1 MTAGI
6 RIIDDPAQAGEALPP
21 MDVAVLI
28 GFAARGPLQRP
39 VVVEDMNQ
47 FQLVFGGPVDLLV
60 TPARRLRA
68 HLHAAVESFFA
79 GGGRRCHVIRV
90 AANTAGRSRFTIAG
104 LRLALRG
111 RLAPDLA
118 AELSGTAWQ
127 SDGGEWRWSDQD
139 FSLRAAS
146 SGTWADR
153 LELAGRLRSEAV
165 HAEQR
170 LAVGD
175 LLRAS
180 RRDGGLEYL
189 AWLRVERAAALSETL
204 GSATAWLWL
213 TPKAQAAI
221 NAQDWLIERMRLD
234 LALREPG
241 LPQISRFDCG
251 LSAGATNLPW
261 WEGDADAAADAGEA
275 LPGAAWPLAGASL
288 VLDPASPDWLLLP
301 VGLGSGFDVWCQAQD
316 DGRDALARMGLDR
329 YEASLF
335 FDPAWNERLRGAR
348 LLAWADELRFL
359 GTAPRRLQGLHG
371 ALGRDDAL
379 HREATWIALPD
390 ACHPGWEREGRL
402 PAVHGLLL
410 AVADP
415 VCACPPRDFDDC
427 RPPPPRP
434 PQPPRFEF
442 AGALPRPLV
451 EPAELDWRIVLRDL
465 AESEAR
471 SFELQLAGQ
480 ADFSDARVL
489 KPLPTDPM
497 VHVVNLAAGS
507 WFLRARCRRA
517 GLVGDWSAV
526 LELDIRPVGWRE
538 TMAIDSVCGPVHRAL
553 IDLCAA
559 TREHMAL
566 LSVPQDWDAPSVAAH
581 VDRLRAHTAP
591 DTGSSA
597 SFAALF
603 HPWLLQREPDEIL
616 QTHPPEGPLLG
627 LFARRSRS
635 KGAWSAAGLEPLA
648 GALALA
654 GGATDAL
661 RLEAAGANPL
671 ELSVRGI
678 SATRANT
685 LSLEPDWESIGVR
698 RLLILL
704 RRLARREGERFAFE
718 PNDMGLRRSLERS
731 FDALLQRL
739 MQRGAFRGVDAGQ
752 SYALRTASGA
762 AALDEIERGE
772 CSLLIQVAPSRP
784 LRFLTLHVLRA
795 GEALLIEER

>member
-1 MTAGI
+1 MVVPGNGP
-6 RIIDDPAQAGEALPP
+6 IDF
-21 MDVAVLI
+21 V
-28 GFAARGPLQRP
+28 
-39 VVVEDMNQ
+39 
-47 FQLVFGGPVDLLV
+47 
-60 TPARRLRA
+60 
-68 HLHAAVESFFA
+68 
-79 GGGRRCHVIRV
+79 
-90 AANTAGRSRFTIAG
+90 
-104 LRLALRG
+104 
-111 RLAPDLA
+111 
-118 AELSGTAWQ
+118 
-127 SDGGEWRWSDQD
+127 
-139 FSLRAAS
+139 LRAAS

-153 LELAGRLRSEAV
+153 LELASRLRSEAV
-165 HAEQR
+165 HAEQP
-170 LAVGD
+170 LAAGD

-180 RRDGGLEYL
+180 RRDGGLDYL
-189 AWLRVERAAALSETL
+189 AWLRVECAGLLSATL
-204 GSATAWLWL
+204 SSATAWLWM
-213 TPKAQAAI
+213 TPPAAAAI
-221 NAQDWLIERMRLD
+221 NAQDWLIERVRLD
-234 LALREPG
+234 LALRESG
-241 LPQISRFDCG
+241 RPQISRFDCG
-251 LSAGATNLPW
+251 LSAGAANLPW
-261 WEGDADAAADAGEA
+261 WEGDADAIADAGEA
-275 LPGAAWPLAGASL
+275 LPGAVWPLAGSSPA
-288 VLDPASPDWLLLP
+288 LDPDSPDWLLLP
-301 VGLGSGFDVWCQAQD
+301 VGVGSGFASWQPAQD

-335 FDPAWNERLRGAR
+335 VDPAWHERLRGSS

-359 GTAPRRLQGLHG
+359 GNAPRRLQGLHG

-379 HREATWIALPD
+379 HREATWIAVPD
-390 ACHPGWEREGRL
+390 ACHPGWEREDRL

-415 VCACPPRDFDDC
+415 ACDCPPRDFNDC

-442 AGALPRPLV
+442 SGALHSPQV
-451 EPAELDWRIVLRDL
+451 EPAELDWRIVLHDL
-465 AESEAR
+465 PEPEAR

-480 ADFSDARVL
+480 ADFSDARL
-489 KPLPTDPM
+489 LAPLPGEPT
-497 VHVVNLAAGS
+497 VHVFNLAAGR

-517 GLVGDWSAV
+517 SLLSDWSAV
-526 LELDIRPVGWRE
+526 LELDIRAAGWRE
-538 TMAIDSVCGPVHRAL
+538 QQPTDSVCGPVHRAL

-566 LSVPQDWDAPSVAAH
+566 LSLPQNWDASRLAAH
-581 VDRLRAHTAP
+581 VDGLRIHAAP
-591 DTGSSA
+591 DTGSAA

-603 HPWLLQREPDEIL
+603 HPWLLQREPDGHL
-616 QTHPPEGPLLG
+616 QKHPPEGALLG

-648 GALALA
+648 GALALVGVA
-654 GGATDAL
+654 SETAV
-661 RLEAAGANPL
+661 LEAAGANPL

-739 MQRGAFRGVDAGQ
+739 MQRGAFRGVDAAQ

-762 AALDEIERGE
+762 AALGEIERGE